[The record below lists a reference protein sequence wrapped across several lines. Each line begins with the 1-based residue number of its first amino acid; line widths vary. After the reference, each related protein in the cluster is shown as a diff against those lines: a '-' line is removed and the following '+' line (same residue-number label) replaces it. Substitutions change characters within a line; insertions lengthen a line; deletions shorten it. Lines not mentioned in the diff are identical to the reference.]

1 MFKFF
6 TSGAFV
12 FLVSLLVGCGT
23 SAVPMANDTS
33 IVIGGIGPL
42 TGDASSYGLDFQRS
56 AELALEDVNSAWAV
70 KGMSLDIQWED
81 GQCNGAGGS
90 TAAQKLVGVDKAQV
104 LLTFCSPEV
113 LAAAPIT
120 EPARVVVFS
129 PGASSPAVTYA
140 GDYVFRNWPS
150 DSFQGELLAK
160 LAYEQGY
167 RTMAVITEQQDYTFG
182 ISNVFTKVFTDLGG
196 TVIEETYLPDDT
208 DFKTQL
214 IKLKGSGFDAMFIN
228 PQTPVKA
235 EVILKQMGELGMS
248 APLFL
253 NDAAG
258 TNLALIQD
266 YAGLL
271 EGAYTATVQVDP
283 KNDAVSR
290 FVDRYA
296 FAYGTDLNYLAYSV
310 STYDSVWIVAQALE
324 AVGNDGRAIQA
335 YLNDFP
341 GYDGLMGNTR
351 FDDNGDPVLG
361 HSVFVIK
368 NGALVLR

>member
-1 MFKFF
+1 M
-6 TSGAFV
+6 G
-12 FLVSLLVGCGT
+12 
-23 SAVPMANDTS
+23 
-33 IVIGGIGPL
+33 
-42 TGDASSYGLDFQRS
+42 R
-56 AELALEDVNSAWAV
+56 EH
-70 KGMSLDIQWED
+70 
-81 GQCNGAGGS
+81 
-90 TAAQKLVGVDKAQV
+90 V
-104 LLTFCSPEV
+104 LL
-113 LAAAPIT
+113 
-120 EPARVVVFS
+120 
-129 PGASSPAVTYA
+129 GHAV
-140 GDYVFRNWPS
+140 
-150 DSFQGELLAK
+150 
-160 LAYEQGY
+160 
-167 RTMAVITEQQDYTFG
+167 
-182 ISNVFTKVFTDLGG
+182 
-196 TVIEETYLPDDT
+196 
-208 DFKTQL
+208 
-214 IKLKGSGFDAMFIN
+214 
-228 PQTPVKA
+228 
-235 EVILKQMGELGMS
+235 
-248 APLFL
+248 LFL